1 MNKSLLLLSLLP
13 FALVAGTLE
22 ESGSPERDSL
32 RVRFLGTGAAD
43 WNGRDARGEL
53 RRWTSALLDGRV
65 LVDYTAT
72 NADMIPADAHPKTV
86 FYTHSHADH
95 YDPDAALRLGVRQ
108 VYVNA
113 SWVEGARREFAAAA
127 ERLGLPAPDV
137 RGLAFGESAAA
148 EGILLT
154 SLPANHVTDRDGEHC
169 SMYLVEKG
177 DVRLLYATDTGGIP
191 GEAARIA
198 GIDAHVRPGRPITA
212 LIMEATMGVAHADD
226 FRIYSHSS
234 VATVAQTLRV
244 LQTTKRYLPV
254 PDQKVYLTHMARTLH
269 GTQREIAAALPE
281 PFTPAFDGLEVTF
294 ASPRSE
300 TERIQGEI
308 DRVSAQGGG
317 RVVIGKGVHPCGTL
331 YLKSGVELHLEEGV
345 TLEDFGHMTFR
356 NITVDSDGPIGISGN
371 STSLVRDMTLDGISG
386 TIRADPPVV
395 SRRTQGLEV
404 MRKTVS
410 RLAKMPA
417 AESREAE
424 RAPYEV
430 SWNGNVL
437 WQQDARIS
445 SVPHNRVWPGH
456 QRELS
461 QTEIARFV
469 RFDHEVAGTLEIR
482 GDGVGRLL
490 RHVLPLSEKA
500 SVSTEGD
507 DGICIAISRP
517 GAHVVEFDGLPTLHV
532 FADPP
537 LAPVPAPGPG
547 GRLIRFERGEHS
559 PGVVAPRSGDVVVL
573 DEGAVV
579 YGSLFVL
586 NATNVT
592 VTGRGIF
599 DGSRLERSDE
609 TMRAFRRAHR
619 LPEIDTESACFA
631 YSVYGS
637 EDVAISGVTFRDP
650 PFWTLV
656 IRNQCRRTLVDNIHI
671 IGNWRYNS
679 DGIDVCASRDTVIRN
694 SFFRTFD
701 DCVIAR
707 GPYLKGEY
715 APVDGMVVTNCS
727 LYCDWGMP
735 FKAQVQDF
743 RGSTIQNVCMR
754 DCRILAMRENGILL
768 AVRYG
773 SDLNVLRNFT
783 FEDLEFDFFP
793 QPYSSLQKTDGEAFV
808 PKPMMYNTLVL
819 SYSYSLGK
827 NLDNQVNGP
836 MEDPGYYHF
845 IYEDLAFRRFKTFG
859 EKRTLDVCLLAKV
872 PRHEYRRVTIEDL
885 PPFKRVGPETVW
897 SNVVSSVE
905 GRTGER

>member
-1 MNKSLLLLSLLP
+1 MNKSLILLSCGLFAGLL
-13 FALVAGTLE
+13 AGT
-22 ESGSPERDSL
+22 
-32 RVRFLGTGAAD
+32 
-43 WNGRDARGEL
+43 
-53 RRWTSALLDGRV
+53 
-65 LVDYTAT
+65 
-72 NADMIPADAHPKTV
+72 
-86 FYTHSHADH
+86 
-95 YDPDAALRLGVRQ
+95 
-108 VYVNA
+108 
-113 SWVEGARREFAAAA
+113 
-127 ERLGLPAPDV
+127 
-137 RGLAFGESAAA
+137 
-148 EGILLT
+148 
-154 SLPANHVTDRDGEHC
+154 
-169 SMYLVEKG
+169 
-177 DVRLLYATDTGGIP
+177 
-191 GEAARIA
+191 
-198 GIDAHVRPGRPITA
+198 
-212 LIMEATMGVAHADD
+212 
-226 FRIYSHSS
+226 
-234 VATVAQTLRV
+234 
-244 LQTTKRYLPV
+244 
-254 PDQKVYLTHMARTLH
+254 
-269 GTQREIAAALPE
+269 
-281 PFTPAFDGLEVTF
+281 
-294 ASPRSE
+294 E

-331 YLKSGVELHLEEGV
+331 YLKSGVELHLEEGAVLLGGDRPEDYDDAIPPEEVYSYADSHSNTVTRKAFIYAQGATNIAITGKGVIDCQGPRFFDRNSLLWGRFWAKPPCMRPRMVVLMHCRGIRFEDTTFKDSPVWTMWLRHCENIVAARIRVTAEQKMINSDGIDFDACRNIRVGDSYFKTGDDCLILRAIRHDADCGRDVVTENVVVSNCTLNSACQGVRIGCPSDVLIRNAVFRDITFEGNNAIFADQERRYLEPGDRGRLRTRDILFENWTIRCSGCPISASIEEGV

-356 NITVDSDGPIGISGN
+356 NITVDSDGPIGICGN
-371 STSLVRDMTLDGISG
+371 GTSLVRDMTLDGISG

-395 SRRTQGLEV
+395 SRRTKDFAV

-430 SWNGNVL
+430 SWNGIVL
-437 WQQDARIS
+437 RQQDARIS

-637 EDVAISGVTFRDP
+637 EDVTISGVTFRDP

-808 PKPMMYNTLVL
+808 PKPMTYNTLVL